1 MPTWAQ
7 VGHALWV
14 DLHFE
19 RDFFICKP
27 SKDLEGMRPIQASY
41 CDRMRLGRLVLQGLL
56 QEEPGGGGGTALPA
70 AMGGGVLEGAFR
82 ARHACVAGGS
92 AWRSPW
98 SN

>member
-56 QEEPGGGGGTALPA
+56 QEEPGGRRYRSASRHGRRRFGRSIP
-70 AMGGGVLEGAFR
+70 R
-82 ARHACVAGGS
+82 APRLCRRRQRLAH
-92 AWRSPW
+92 PLK
-98 SN
+98 